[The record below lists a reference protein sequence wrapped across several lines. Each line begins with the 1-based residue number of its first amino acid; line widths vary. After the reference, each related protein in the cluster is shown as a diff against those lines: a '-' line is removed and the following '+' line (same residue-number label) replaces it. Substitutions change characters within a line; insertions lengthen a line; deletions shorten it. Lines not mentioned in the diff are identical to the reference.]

1 MNQLQGIK
9 NYLVVQNGTIICH
22 KCNDQVEVNDNKI
35 IVDNAS
41 SLQIIYLIDQEG
53 KYSID
58 LTIKGSLELIETYDL
73 KTNATLVKNIE
84 ISKNA
89 NVLRYADNQ
98 SDALIQTKVIE
109 NVKVERDGNVKCA
122 YVELA
127 ANSIEMEINY
137 ALIGENAS
145 AMIRL
150 AVLAKNVEKKHITL
164 SLVHEAP
171 YTT

>member
-9 NYLVVQNGTIICH
+9 NYLVVQNGTIICHKCNDQVEVTLPSRSTLTFSITFVWIKASLWLSAYLKTFAFFDSH

-73 KTNATLVKNIE
+73 KTNATLLDQFFLLLLYHHLK
-84 ISKNA
+84 
-89 NVLRYADNQ
+89 
-98 SDALIQTKVIE
+98 
-109 NVKVERDGNVKCA
+109 
-122 YVELA
+122 
-127 ANSIEMEINY
+127 
-137 ALIGENAS
+137 
-145 AMIRL
+145 
-150 AVLAKNVEKKHITL
+150 
-164 SLVHEAP
+164 
-171 YTT
+171 

>member
-9 NYLVVQNGTIICH
+9 NYLVIQNGTIISH
-22 KCNDQVEVNDNKI
+22 KCNDQVEINDNKI

-84 ISKNA
+84 IF
-89 NVLRYADNQ
+89 
-98 SDALIQTKVIE
+98 
-109 NVKVERDGNVKCA
+109 KCFK
-122 YVELA
+122 
-127 ANSIEMEINY
+127 IC
-137 ALIGENAS
+137 
-145 AMIRL
+145 
-150 AVLAKNVEKKHITL
+150 
-164 SLVHEAP
+164 
-171 YTT
+171 